1 MKLDEVYNISNSDPI
16 KLRWVNR
23 LVSKLSGSLDDAFK
37 SGKLEMPPAPEQP
50 GQPATAT
57 GAAPASPAATTASTT
72 PKTPEQIRIE
82 KQKTAAATAQSQMAP
97 FSKTKPTT
105 PKTPAEIRQEKLA
118 AAAQKAQQQMK
129 ENKSAASEKYT
140 KLNNLIEAIIGVDNN
155 IVENLEVSQI
165 IKEQEAGKISDYIFN
180 YITKHVGGKL
190 KDSKQENN
198 IRNLSKQIEEIYST
212 TKDPKEI
219 NRLLRTISNVAYDSL
234 VKKSQSSL
242 MGTTSAAAGDTSMA
256 APSSSNAA
264 IDIRKLISSVKNLD
278 ANSLAELKK
287 VVDKELQVKKSSQ
300 PV

>member
-1 MKLDEVYNISNSDPI
+1 MKLDEVYNISNSDPV

-23 LVSKLSGSLDDAFK
+23 LVRKLSGSLDDAFK
-37 SGKLEMPPAPEQP
+37 SGKLEMPATPQKPGEPA
-50 GQPATAT
+50 GT
-57 GAAPASPAATTASTT
+57 STT
-72 PKTPEQIRIE
+72 TP
-82 KQKTAAATAQSQMAP
+82 TT
-97 FSKTKPTT
+97 PTT

-129 ENKSAASEKYT
+129 PAPPAPAKPKTPAEIRQEKLAAAAQKAQQQMKEGKSAAQVKYA

>member
-1 MKLDEVYNISNSDPI
+1 MKLDEVYNISNSDPT

-37 SGKLEMPPAPEQP
+37 SGKLEMP
-50 GQPATAT
+50 ATAQKP
-57 GAAPASPAATTASTT
+57 GEPAAATGSTPTPPAAATT

-82 KQKTAAATAQSQMAP
+82 KQKAAAAGAQAQMAP
-97 FSKTKPTT
+97 FSKVKPAT

-140 KLNNLIEAIIGVDNN
+140 KLNNLIEAIIGVDND

-165 IKEQEAGKISDYIFN
+165 IKEQEDGKISDYIFN
-180 YITKHVGGKL
+180 YITKYVGGKL

-198 IRNLSKQIEEIYST
+198 IRNLAKQIEQIYLT

-234 VKKSQSSL
+234 VKKAQSSL
-242 MGTTSAAAGDTSMA
+242 TGTTSAGAGAA
-256 APSSSNAA
+256 APAPASSNAA

>member
-37 SGKLEMPPAPEQP
+37 SGKLEMPPAPEQS
-50 GQPATAT
+50 GQPAAAT

-198 IRNLSKQIEEIYST
+198 IRNLAKQIEEIYST

-242 MGTTSAAAGDTSMA
+242 MGTTAAAGGTSMA

-264 IDIRKLISSVKNLD
+264 IDIRKLISTVKNLD
-278 ANSLAELKK
+278 ASSLAELKK
-287 VVDKELQVKKSSQ
+287 VVDKELQTKKSSQ

>member
-1 MKLDEVYNISNSDPI
+1 MKLDEVYNISNSDPV

-23 LVSKLSGSLDDAFK
+23 LVSKLSNSLDDAFK
-37 SGKLEMPPAPEQP
+37 SGKLEMPATPQKPGEPA
-50 GQPATAT
+50 GTSTAT
-57 GAAPASPAATTASTT
+57 PTT
-72 PKTPEQIRIE
+72 PKTPAEIRQE
-82 KQKTAAATAQSQMAP
+82 KLAAAGQAAQQQMKPAP
-97 FSKTKPTT
+97 AAPAK

-129 ENKSAASEKYT
+129 EGKSPAQVKYA
-140 KLNNLIEAIIGVDNN
+140 KLNNLIESIINVEHN
-155 IVENLEVSQI
+155 IVENLEIAQV
-165 IKEQEAGKISDYIFN
+165 IKEQEAGKISGYIYN
-180 YITKHVGGKL
+180 YITKSVGGKL

-198 IRNLSKQIEEIYST
+198 INNLAKQIEQVYLT

-287 VVDKELQVKKSSQ
+287 VVDKELQTKKSAQ

>member
-37 SGKLEMPPAPEQP
+37 SGKLEMPPAPEQS
-50 GQPATAT
+50 GQPAAAT

-82 KQKTAAATAQSQMAP
+82 KQKAAAAGAQAQMTP
-97 FSKTKPTT
+97 SSKVKPAA

-198 IRNLSKQIEEIYST
+198 IRNLAKQIEQIYST

-242 MGTTSAAAGDTSMA
+242 MGTTAAAGDTSMA

-264 IDIRKLISSVKNLD
+264 IDIRKLISTVKNLD
-278 ANSLAELKK
+278 ASSLAELKK
-287 VVDKELQVKKSSQ
+287 VVDKELQTKKSSQ